1 MPIESRWSL
10 RHAWRSEPDL
20 AALALCRERLGSVG
34 IDLVDAGPAESADAV
49 KMHGMEIVDAL
60 ATGDRPL
67 HDLREVALAGRW
79 EDILPSFVR
88 RYMVHGECWHGIP
101 MGIHRANAVWANAAL
116 AIKVGSRAPAD
127 LTGFLVW
134 LEQARRHARAP
145 LAIGAEPWQVGV
157 LFEAVVLAV
166 AGPAL
171 YRRAFV
177 QLQPSAWREAAMI
190 EALDRLLA
198 LRAFVGDKHLGLD
211 WADQLARVQR
221 GEAAVQIMGDWVRAA
236 GDDSL
241 LEWAAP
247 GTAGRFVAIIDYFVP
262 LARTPGPVAERAAM
276 ALTAP
281 EFQGRFARRKGCLPA
296 VREAWIG
303 IDPLRTG
310 LPGCDAAVLPSLTF
324 DQCCAVG
331 TKQAL
336 LDVVAHYFVHGGD
349 SSACARALAET
360 AAEPMPLR
368 QK

>member
-1 MPIESRWSL
+1 MNLHASGRPRQIARWSL
-10 RHAWRSEPDL
+10 RHAWRSDADL
-20 AALALCRERLGSVG
+20 AALALCRDRLGSVG
-34 IDLVDAGPAESADAV
+34 IDLVDAGPAEAPDAV

-60 ATGDRPL
+60 ATGERPL
-67 HDLREVALAGRW
+67 HDLREIALAERW
-79 EDILPSFVR
+79 EDILPPFVR

-101 MGIHRANAVWANAAL
+101 MGIHRANAGWVNAAL
-116 AIKVGSRAPAD
+116 AIKVGSRAPGNLAD
-127 LTGFLVW
+127 FLVW

-177 QLQPSAWREAAMI
+177 QLQPTAWREPAMS

-198 LRAFVGDKHLGLD
+198 LRAFVDDKHLGLA

-241 LEWAAP
+241 VEWAAP
-247 GTAGRFVAIIDYFVP
+247 GTDGQFVAIVDYFVP
-262 LARTPGPVAERAAM
+262 LAGTPGPLAERVAM
-276 ALTAP
+276 ALTDP
-281 EFQGRFARRKGCLPA
+281 EFQGRFARQKGCLPA

-303 IDPLRTG
+303 IDPVRTG
-310 LPGCDAAVLPSLTF
+310 LLGCDAAVLPSLTF

-331 TKQAL
+331 TKRAL
-336 LDVVAHYFVHGGD
+336 LDVVAHHFVHGGG
-349 SSACARALAET
+349 SSACARALAE
-360 AAEPMPLR
+360 AAG
-368 QK
+368 